1 MVAAVVAGCGGTS
14 SNSASGGGTAT
25 LAAASTGGGTAA
37 SSGAPV
43 KVIVVTHAPPGDAY
57 WATVQKG
64 ATDAAKDFHVSLQF
78 ETLATDAV
86 AGVEARNVEAA
97 IAQKPDGIALTIP
110 DTNAMKG
117 AIKDADAAGI
127 PLVALNVG
135 GTNPSD
141 WQSLGIPTFVGFD
154 PVLAGDIAGQQMV
167 SHGVKDAIC
176 VNQAQGVLLLEEMC
190 GAFAKTV
197 EAGGGKAKMLVVPG
211 TDVTSMQADITGALS
226 NDKNINGIMGLGPAS
241 QPAIQAAMAASGRAS
256 QITQGSLALNGG
268 ILQDVINGK
277 AAFTLDQMGYMQ
289 GYLPV
294 EFLAMK
300 KRLGIMPLGHV
311 DTGPILITK
320 GPAADQ
326 ALKLSQENIR

>member
-1 MVAAVVAGCGGTS
+1 
-14 SNSASGGGTAT
+14 
-25 LAAASTGGGTAA
+25 
-37 SSGAPV
+37 
-43 KVIVVTHAPPGDAY
+43 
-57 WATVQKG
+57 VQKG
-64 ATDAAKDFHVSLQF
+64 ATDAAKDFHANLQF

-86 AGVEARNVEAA
+86 AGVEARNLEAA
-97 IAQKPDGIALTIP
+97 IAQKPDGIAITIP

-117 AIKDADAAGI
+117 AIKDAQAAGI

-141 WQSLGIPTFVGFD
+141 WQSLGVPTFVGFD
-154 PVLAGDIAGQQMV
+154 PVLAGETAGQQMV
-167 SHGVKDAIC
+167 AHGVKNAIC
-176 VNQAQGVLLLEEMC
+176 VNQAQGVLLLEQLC
-190 GAFAKTV
+190 GAFAKAV
-197 EAGGGKAKMLVVPG
+197 QAGGGKAKMLVVPG
-211 TDVTSMQADITGALS
+211 TDVSSMQADITGALA
-226 NDKNINGIMGLGPAS
+226 NDKSINGIMGLGPSA
-241 QPAIQAAMAASGRAS
+241 QAPIQAAMAASGRAS
-256 QITQGSLALNGG
+256 QITQGSLNLNGG

-277 AAFTLDQMGYMQ
+277 VAFTLDQMGYMQ

-326 ALKLSQENIR
+326 ALTLAQQNVR